1 MINSGAE
8 YLKSPLLDADPEQYD
23 LRQLGD
29 ELEKELKSMASGD
42 YSPSFTDENLVN
54 YSFEDSIQNQ
64 NPSWWR
70 PRVIARLEQKDPT
83 VEKWMETV
91 EQGLDGN
98 ENYTLV
104 RKDCLDPLTGENHR
118 FMSRLETT
126 NR

>member
-70 PRVIARLEQKDPT
+70 PRVYKTRTERK
-83 VEKWMETV
+83 
-91 EQGLDGN
+91 
-98 ENYTLV
+98 TL
-104 RKDCLDPLTGENHR
+104 L
-118 FMSRLETT
+118 
-126 NR
+126 